1 MLVRSKITGNR
12 LVSLPFSD
20 FCEPLLSSIDE
31 SEKIKEAVFNYCD
44 EQNLKFIEFRSSE
57 TKFPFETEL
66 FRTDLRH
73 ILFLNKTEDDL
84 YKLFSENTKRNI
96 KAAGKEGVKISVDN
110 TSEGIKKFYEL
121 QCITRRKHGLPPQP
135 YKFFKSI
142 FENIIS
148 KGLGEIIFAYNNS
161 KPVTALIFFITGEKV
176 LYKFGASSENDLPR
190 GTNHLLMWEAIKKYN
205 QRGFKQFDFGR
216 TETEHEG
223 LRRFKLG
230 FGAEERI
237 IYTTRYDTKTKSFVS
252 SDSKTTGIHNKI
264 FQRLPIKILKIIG
277 DSLYKHIG

>member
-1 MLVRSKITGNR
+1 MLIRSKITGNR

-20 FCEPLLSSIDE
+20 YCEPLLSSIDE
-31 SEKIKEAVFNYCD
+31 SEKMKEAVFNYCK

-57 TKFPFETEL
+57 TKFPYETEF

-73 ILFLNKTEDDL
+73 ILYLNKNEDEL
-84 YKLFSENTKRNI
+84 YKAFTENTKRNI
-96 KAAGKEGVKISVDN
+96 KSAIK
-110 TSEGIKKFYEL
+110 EGIKISIDNSSDGIKNFYKL

-135 YKFFKSI
+135 FKFFESI
-142 FENIIS
+142 HKNIII
-148 KGLGEIIFAYNNS
+148 KDLGELMFAYNNN
-161 KPVTALIFFITGEKV
+161 KPVAALMFLITGGKV
-176 LYKFGASSENDLPR
+176 LYKFGASSDNNLPR
-190 GTNHLLMWEAIKKYN
+190 GTNHLLMLEAIKRYN
-205 QRGFKQFDFGR
+205 QKGFTQFDFGR

-237 IYTTRYDTKTKSFVS
+237 IYTTRYDVKSQSFIS

-264 FQRLPIKILKIIG
+264 FQKLPLFALRFIG
-277 DSLYKHIG
+277 ETIYKHMG

>member
-1 MLVRSKITGNR
+1 MLIRSKITGNR

-20 FCEPLLSSIDE
+20 FCEPLLSSIEE
-31 SEKIKEAVFNYCD
+31 SEKIKDAVFNYCN

-57 TKFPFETEL
+57 TKFPYETEF

-73 ILFLNKTEDDL
+73 LLFLNKTEDDL
-84 YKLFSENTKRNI
+84 FKSFSENTKRNI

-121 QCITRRKHGLPPQP
+121 QCITRRRHGLPPQP

-142 FENIIS
+142 FDNIIS
-148 KGLGEIIFAYNNS
+148 KGFGDILFAYKNVE
-161 KPVTALIFFITGEKV
+161 PVAALMFFITGEKV
-176 LYKFGASSENDLPR
+176 LYKFGASSESILPK

-205 QRGFKQFDFGR
+205 QQGFTQFDFGR

-237 IYTTRYDTKTKSFVS
+237 IYTTRYEIKTKRFIS
-252 SDSKTTGIHNKI
+252 SDSKTTGFHNKI
-264 FQRLPIKILKIIG
+264 FSQSPIWLLKLVG
-277 DSLYKHIG
+277 KSFYKHLG